1 MFAPQAPLSQWPTS
15 LQNPFSGIQVAAEE
29 SEAGS
34 FENALLQVSQENLA
48 LKAMATNLTT
58 TLEKIVQ
65 EVAAGGHGQNS
76 EQAKVA
82 QQIAVEL
89 KRLERQEQQ
98 CLESTLRANTSTLTT
113 QDHQGTMWPVA
124 RPTETLA
131 VLEGGEGRD
140 NSLANAEQ
148 HAGNE
153 MSATRHQQLCA
164 TRAHEIFKQKALTL
178 NVGAKRLA
186 GEHGR
191 SAGNGQDPM
200 STVVGMDVERAE
212 GGVGELFEKGE
223 GKRRRKDQNE
233 VLCLVPLCRVN
244 TKCTNALCTSMLPAS
259 KLRRTND
266 STSLHLCVLVL
277 PAKKKRE
284 HISESNR

>member
-15 LQNPFSGIQVAAEE
+15 LQNPFSGIQAAAEE
-29 SEAGS
+29 NEAGS

-48 LKAMATNLTT
+48 LKAKATNLTT

-186 GEHGR
+186 GDQG
-191 SAGNGQDPM
+191 SLSGQDPKGA
-200 STVVGMDVERAE
+200 VADMDVERAE
-212 GGVGELFEKGE
+212 GGVSELFKTGE

-244 TKCTNALCTSMLPAS
+244 TKLTNALCTSMLPAS
-259 KLRRTND
+259 RLRRISD
-266 STSLHLCVLVL
+266 SASFNFMC
-277 PAKKKRE
+277 P
-284 HISESNR
+284 

>member
-1 MFAPQAPLSQWPTS
+1 MA
-15 LQNPFSGIQVAAEE
+15 LQSPIACIEAAAEE

-34 FENALLQVSQENLA
+34 FENALMRVRQENLA
-48 LKAMATNLTT
+48 LKAKATNLTT

-65 EVAAGGHGQNS
+65 GVAAGGHGQNS

-153 MSATRHQQLCA
+153 MSTTRYQHLCA
-164 TRAHEIFKQKALTL
+164 TRAHEILERKALSVG
-178 NVGAKRLA
+178 VGAKRLA
-186 GEHGR
+186 GEQGR
-191 SAGNGQDPM
+191 WNGQDPM
-200 STVVGMDVERAE
+200 STVVDMDVECAE
-212 GGVGELFEKGE
+212 VGVGELFEKGE

-244 TKCTNALCTSMLPAS
+244 TKITNALCTSMLPAS

-277 PAKKKRE
+277 PAKKKARTYK
-284 HISESNR
+284 

>member
-1 MFAPQAPLSQWPTS
+1 MA
-15 LQNPFSGIQVAAEE
+15 LQSPIACIEAAAEE

-34 FENALLQVSQENLA
+34 FENALMRVRQENLA
-48 LKAMATNLTT
+48 LKAKATNLTT

-131 VLEGGEGRD
+131 VFKGGEGRD

-200 STVVGMDVERAE
+200 STVVDMDVERAE

-244 TKCTNALCTSMLPAS
+244 TKCTNALCTSILSAS
-259 KLRRTND
+259 KLRRTNH
-266 STSLHLCVLVL
+266 SSSCHFMCPCLACH
-277 PAKKKRE
+277 KKTRTCK
-284 HISESNR
+284 